1 MFKPNVFGCL
11 PSSGLKKKKK
21 KKKKYRSNVSYHCLA
36 RRVSFLARR
45 VSFLSR
51 RDSFLSRRVSFLS
64 RRVSFLSRRVSFLSR
79 RDSFLARSRQK
90 TVSTTIRFRIQPR
103 FVTEVHI
110 EVLTCLARCVS
121 QDNKRYHNKN
131 PLPLLYLNSLWII
144 AINCFYVKETWPR

>member
-1 MFKPNVFGCL
+1 MNHVLRNMFSNIFNL
-11 PSSGLKKKKK
+11 Q
-21 KKKKYRSNVSYHCLA
+21 YRSNVSYHCLA
-36 RRVSFLARR
+36 RRVSYLARRVSFLSRRDSFLSRR

-64 RRVSFLSRRVSFLSR
+64 RRVSFLSI

-90 TVSTTIRFRIQPR
+90 TASTTIRFRIQPR

-121 QDNKRYHNKN
+121 
-131 PLPLLYLNSLWII
+131 P
-144 AINCFYVKETWPR
+144 V